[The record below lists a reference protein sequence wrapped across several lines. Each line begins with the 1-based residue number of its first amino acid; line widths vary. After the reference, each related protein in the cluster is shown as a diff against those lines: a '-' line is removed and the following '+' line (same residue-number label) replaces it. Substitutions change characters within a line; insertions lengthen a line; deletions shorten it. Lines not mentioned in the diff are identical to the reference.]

1 MALVDFTQPSFAVI
15 AKEESKKIFSFLS
28 ISCKKSFDDFWFKL
42 VQGQKVLKTQAELQ
56 AQCDDMGVLASE
68 VMTQH
73 AALQAFLY
81 GLAPYNAQTGKGW
94 MPLIPPYDFTKN
106 QDGTVTIGDLV

>member
-1 MALVDFTQPSFAVI
+1 MSLVDFTQPSFAVI
-15 AKEESKKIFSFLS
+15 AKEESKRIFAFLS
-28 ISCKKSFDDFWFKL
+28 LSCKKSFDDFWYKTTN
-42 VQGQKVLKTQAELQ
+42 GQKVVKTQAEVQ
-56 AQCDDMGVLASE
+56 TQCDEMGTLAAE

-94 MPLIPPYDFTKN
+94 IPLEPPYEFTKN
-106 QDGTVTIGDLV
+106 QNGTVTVGALL